1 MNELNI
7 NKLKEFNEALANLSD
22 DVKDWQVSMHSILP
36 PTCNTPGC
44 FAGLI
49 SIVAKDL
56 PELKAYY
63 KPFNDIN
70 SYSYGYWSQALA
82 RFLGFD
88 NRCDLTMWAKE
99 NPALWGCPRGGF
111 MFSSEEAFVVDNS
124 DWKNINLNHRDL
136 INWWA
141 QVEKNI
147 TEQEVNKCVIK

>member
-22 DVKDWQVSMHSILP
+22 DVKEWQVNMHSVNP

-56 PELKAYY
+56 PELKAYH
-63 KPFNDIN
+63 KPVYGGYN
-70 SYSYGYWSQALA
+70 YSYWYWSQALA

-88 NRCDLTMWAKE
+88 NQSNLTVWAKE

-111 MFSSEEAFVVDNS
+111 MFSDKEAFVVDNS
-124 DWKNINLNHRDL
+124 DWKNINLSHRDL
-136 INWWA
+136 INWWL

-147 TEQEVNKCVIK
+147 TKMEIIK

>member
-7 NKLKEFNEALANLSD
+7 NKLKEFNKALANLSD
-22 DVKDWQVSMHSILP
+22 DVKDWQVSMHSVLP

-49 SIVAKDL
+49 SIVANDL
-56 PELKAYY
+56 TELNP
-63 KPFNDIN
+63 PFANDYN
-70 SYSYGYWSQALA
+70 YNYGYWSQALA

-88 NRCDLTMWAKE
+88 NRCDLTVWAKE
-99 NPALWGCPRGGF
+99 NPDLWGCPHGAF
-111 MFSSEEAFVVDNS
+111 MFSSEEAFVVDYS
-124 DWKNINLNHRDL
+124 DWKNINLSHRDL

-147 TEQEVNKCVIK
+147 TEQEITNDDE